1 MRYLNN
7 RGRNQRLFV
16 TFHGTGGN
24 LYSLYF
30 LTEELDAKAGV
41 LSFLGDKGVGV
52 NRRYFN
58 PLVNQELDREDFT
71 HRRMLSG
78 GAGYIVLVQLKP
90 RRTERIGQRVERERR
105 REVVTTDIDA
115 SLFDGEY
122 IFRRL
127 WRQAVGDIRILL
139 VVVPPALEP

>member
-41 LSFLGDKGVGV
+41 LSFLGEKG
-52 NRRYFN
+52 
-58 PLVNQELDREDFT
+58 
-71 HRRMLSG
+71 
-78 GAGYIVLVQLKP
+78 
-90 RRTERIGQRVERERR
+90 
-105 REVVTTDIDA
+105 
-115 SLFDGEY
+115 
-122 IFRRL
+122 
-127 WRQAVGDIRILL
+127 
-139 VVVPPALEP
+139 

>member
-58 PLVNQELDREDFT
+58 PLVNQELDREDLALCQIGLMSFT
-71 HRRMLSG
+71 KGMGRDR
-78 GAGYIVLVQLKP
+78 QLFA
-90 RRTERIGQRVERERR
+90 IS
-105 REVVTTDIDA
+105 A
-115 SLFDGEY
+115 LFV
-122 IFRRL
+122 ISIQL
-127 WRQAVGDIRILL
+127 NHSS
-139 VVVPPALEP
+139 